1 MDEDLDPMITDDCS
15 DSSIFVYSEIS
26 TCYNTEYSGSG
37 ISLDYP
43 PSSGVSSGVS
53 SGATSDSDLPP
64 PPSSSSSKP
73 SKPVPQIGLHNFFS
87 TTLPAGKAH
96 AAWSEKKRKNRDRD
110 EEELAETKNRE
121 TEWKQHKLQVS
132 HEKNRLS
139 QQKHQKRVQD
149 EEIKAGIRNEDG
161 KKVQVRQIFML
172 KPADLLVSRWSLN
185 QSKMFKYHHGLRLQL
200 PLVLRR
206 LS

>member
-1 MDEDLDPMITDDCS
+1 MDPMITDDFQTHDCS
-15 DSSIFVYSEIS
+15 DSSIHVYSEIS

-43 PSSGVSSGVS
+43 PSSGISSGIS

-64 PPSSSSSKP
+64 PPPPSSSKP
-73 SKPVPQIGLHNFFS
+73 SKPVNQPSLFKFFS
-87 TTLPAGKAH
+87 TTPTDEPH

-110 EEELAETKNRE
+110 DEELAETKRQE
-121 TEWKQHKLQVS
+121 TKWRQRKLQVS

-139 QQKHQKRVQD
+139 QQKHRKRIQD

-161 KKVQVRQIFML
+161 QKVQVR
-172 KPADLLVSRWSLN
+172 
-185 QSKMFKYHHGLRLQL
+185 
-200 PLVLRR
+200 
-206 LS
+206 